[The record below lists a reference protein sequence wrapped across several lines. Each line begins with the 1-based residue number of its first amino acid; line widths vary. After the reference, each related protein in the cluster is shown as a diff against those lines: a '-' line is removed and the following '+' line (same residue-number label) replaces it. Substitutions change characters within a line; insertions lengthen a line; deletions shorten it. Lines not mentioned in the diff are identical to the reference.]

1 MIIKR
6 NDFTT
11 YLETQITKE
20 QNQVLQSVPG
30 FRVKYVNLLSMLTEC
45 LQRSY
50 HYDNTRGAWT
60 STVHTPDCFIEEF
73 NKTLKDYHYK
83 PDFMLVHHYH
93 RLPNELVLKYCNI
106 INNLFFDFIR
116 KNENADFFNTEYMAK
131 MIDNI
136 LKMAK
141 FQIDDF

>member
-11 YLETQITKE
+11 YLEAQLTKE

-30 FRVKYVNLLSMLTEC
+30 FRIKYVNMLSMLTEVLNSC
-45 LQRSY
+45 Y
-50 HYDNTRGAWT
+50 HYDNVIGAWV
-60 STVHTPDCFIEEF
+60 STVHTPNCLLEEYEEA
-73 NKTLKDYHYK
+73 LKDYHYK
-83 PDFMLVHHYH
+83 PDFMLKQHFHK
-93 RLPNELVLKYCNI
+93 LPQELILKYCNI

-116 KNENADFFNTEYMAK
+116 NDTNADFYNIEYLAK

-136 LKMAK
+136 LKIAK
-141 FQIDDF
+141 FKIDDF